1 MKELEVLYQTIKER
15 KEHPEEG
22 SYTTYLFNKGT
33 EKILKKVGE
42 ECTEVVIAAL
52 SQTKEDTIYEVSD
65 LLYHLSVLLVDQGIT
80 LDDINQE
87 LEKRSQKTHNLKAER
102 KPIENL

>member
-1 MKELEVLYQTIKER
+1 MKELDVLYETIKER

-87 LEKRSQKTHNLKAER
+87 LENRSKKTHNLKAER